1 MLRDFLRSI
10 QAMDRDS
17 PADQLRF
24 YAEVS
29 RFVREYLGQWLEVE
43 VASLTPEEV
52 ARVLESHGHDGL
64 GAPVKTILER
74 CEDVLYTRQGA
85 ELGRD
90 WRDEVR
96 GDLGKLAQRLRV

>member
-1 MLRDFLRSI
+1 
-10 QAMDRDS
+10 
-17 PADQLRF
+17 
-24 YAEVS
+24 
-29 RFVREYLGQWLEVE
+29 
-43 VASLTPEEV
+43 
-52 ARVLESHGHDGL
+52 L